1 MSRIDAQTESI
12 IDNINNKMNLL
23 TQNISKKIEDIENKI
38 VTIKAA
44 AHAQGKKYRQQKL
57 I

>member
-1 MSRIDAQTESI
+1 
-12 IDNINNKMNLL
+12 MNLL

-44 AHAQGKKYRQQKL
+44 AHAQGKKCKSTHTQIASKS
-57 I
+57 

>member
-23 TQNISKKIEDIENKI
+23 TQNISKKIEDI
-38 VTIKAA
+38 
-44 AHAQGKKYRQQKL
+44 
-57 I
+57 